1 MADNTNNS
9 NPQQDIIDNLL
20 VKEEAGNLHY
30 FQEGKN
36 KSQATSSPN
45 VSTTSPT
52 TGTNDDKQKN
62 VPNLKNEE
70 DNKIALAPDDDSFSR
85 EEAQGSAKDKSDLVF
100 HPEDKMQ
107 IVRLSESV
115 PVDDS
120 KKYSIEKIIDK
131 LVSKQNLKLDDTNR
145 SLFTNLIL
153 DFFRNRKS
161 AIAIR
166 ELLATKIISEEKTL
180 AAEIVDSILSVIKS
194 LKLKIDGEGG
204 LVVGADEMKKEEPK
218 PKIAPIPI
226 KKDKIEKIAPK
237 LEVAEVSDKAID
249 SNIPQNIPVVE
260 QTGIIAKDDSEIEIE
275 KIAPKFEASETLE
288 KEVDKKEVG
297 EIPDG
302 IVAPVKFGEEPKGI
316 EEVEKDDVAMGQV
329 QQEEIDESLAE
340 IKNIIPNM
348 ATGTKTQEDEEE
360 AQLLREL
367 ALDNNKIAPEGTSS
381 ASQQED
387 LHDIGQLMME
397 DTDDKK
403 EVEEEEDGFV
413 IQKVKPAGI
422 PSDDSEDVAKPDVE
436 IKKAP
441 EEINKVN
448 TTEEVKT
455 NIATTPPTEE
465 VSATDNKPV
474 ENISA
479 DLTELK
485 EEVKTNIATTP
496 PTEEVS
502 ATDNKPVEN
511 ISADL
516 TELKEEVKTNIAT
529 TPPTEEVS
537 ATDNKPVENIS
548 ADPTELKKVS
558 PVEETQKKPEK
569 DSLPRVVRPGQT
581 FSAKQQVSD
590 VQEVPTNTTPNAHV
604 LTGPVE
610 ELNGMTLKSFRF
622 LGTNAQDR
630 ANKILEKINILE
642 QDSYTKKVAGVKG
655 WRNSPVN
662 KLYLNLGAEGM
673 SAGKDINV
681 LINEKKVAG
690 EEVLD
695 MEEFVAISDINKS
708 LRF

>member
-1 MADNTNNS
+1 
-9 NPQQDIIDNLL
+9 
-20 VKEEAGNLHY
+20 
-30 FQEGKN
+30 
-36 KSQATSSPN
+36 
-45 VSTTSPT
+45 
-52 TGTNDDKQKN
+52 
-62 VPNLKNEE
+62 
-70 DNKIALAPDDDSFSR
+70 
-85 EEAQGSAKDKSDLVF
+85 
-100 HPEDKMQ
+100 
-107 IVRLSESV
+107 
-115 PVDDS
+115 
-120 KKYSIEKIIDK
+120 
-131 LVSKQNLKLDDTNR
+131 
-145 SLFTNLIL
+145 
-153 DFFRNRKS
+153 
-161 AIAIR
+161 
-166 ELLATKIISEEKTL
+166 
-180 AAEIVDSILSVIKS
+180 
-194 LKLKIDGEGG
+194 

-511 ISADL
+511 ISAD
-516 TELKEEVKTNIAT
+516 
-529 TPPTEEVS
+529 
-537 ATDNKPVENIS
+537 
-548 ADPTELKKVS
+548 PTELKKVS